1 MNHDRLDES
10 FLAPRSNTSELFL
23 KNTGLQRGGWI
34 RVMIVQTKLA
44 PRHALGMLRCAMHVI
59 PRNWICSMERMDARS
74 APDIRVFTGKRGAA
88 DGIARRSGDRHET
101 ADASSARLREYAFE
115 ALMNSVIK
123 KMAVGIDHGEGWGEQ
138 RHCAKV
144 SNNNINSLHLDRPFQ
159 EQSSAFEASPCIT
172 SKGIT
177 AWPYLS

>member
-1 MNHDRLDES
+1 
-10 FLAPRSNTSELFL
+10 
-23 KNTGLQRGGWI
+23 
-34 RVMIVQTKLA
+34 MIVKTKFA
-44 PRHALGMLRCAMHVI
+44 PRHALGMLPRAMHVI
-59 PRNWICSMERMDARS
+59 PRNGICSMERMNARS
-74 APDIRVFTGKRGAA
+74 APDIRVLTCKGRAA
-88 DGIARRSGDRHET
+88 DGIARSSGNCHEAT
-101 ADASSARLREYAFE
+101 DPGSPCLREHAFE

-172 SKGIT
+172 SKGST